1 MTVFSVFNF
10 HVEIQKGAVSV
21 ESRKLWISVLSI
33 PERQKI
39 SCGGLAKMVRVR
51 AVRCMETLSIKNTLR
66 SLPVRPTTTPTNDNK
81 RATEKPKKL
90 NVCVFDGTK
99 YS

>member
-1 MTVFSVFNF
+1 MRRACENGPSAR
-10 HVEIQKGAVSV
+10 GALYGDAFYPKKYS
-21 ESRKLWISVLSI
+21 
-33 PERQKI
+33 
-39 SCGGLAKMVRVR
+39 
-51 AVRCMETLSIKNTLR
+51 
-66 SLPVRPTTTPTNDNK
+66 VRPTTTPTNDNK